1 MPREARK
8 KSSSNLY
15 HVILRGINRQIIFE
29 DDGDRHYFMSLMKY
43 CKEVSGFRLHAF
55 CLMDNHVHLLMEPA
69 GEPLGMIFRRIG
81 SRYVIWYNR
90 KYHRTGHLF
99 QDRYKC
105 ESVESQQYYMTV
117 LRYIM
122 QNPTK
127 AGMESRP
134 GYWRW
139 SSFQAYRN
147 GSGSITDTQY
157 AIDLFGG
164 RDELIHF
171 VLQGNDDL
179 VMDEDQFDWRLKDE
193 RAKDLIRQV
202 TGCASASEFQELDK
216 PKRDEYIR
224 KLYLEYLPIRQISR
238 LTGVPKTTV
247 ERKTKGLTLPVP
259 IRAETP
265 LLLESDEFGFD
276 FSEDEIW

>member
-15 HVILRGINRQIIFE
+15 HVILRRINRQIIFE

-69 GEPLGMIFRRIG
+69 GEPLELIFKRIG

-90 KYHRTGHLF
+90 KYNRTGHLF
-99 QDRYKC
+99 QDRFRS

-122 QNPTK
+122 QNPMK
-127 AGMESRP
+127 AGMESHP
-134 GYWRW
+134 GRWRW
-139 SSFQAYRN
+139 SSFLAYRT
-147 GSGSITDTQY
+147 GAGSITDTQY

-164 RDELIHF
+164 RDELIRY

-193 RAKDLIRQV
+193 RAKDLIRQI
-202 TGCASASEFQELDK
+202 TGCASASEFQELEK
-216 PKRDEYIR
+216 SKRDEYIR
-224 KLYLEYLPIRQISR
+224 KLYLEHMPIRQIAR
-238 LTGVPKTTV
+238 LTGVPRTTV
-247 ERKTKGLTLPVP
+247 ERKVKGLTVTAP
-259 IRAETP
+259 IREETP
-265 LLLESDEFGFD
+265 LLLESNEFD
-276 FSEDEIW
+276 FSFSEGEIW